1 MNIIGKLMSVVH
13 VYMHVKLK
21 LSCSVH
27 AMDYSDNLSVLLIV
41 HI

>member
-1 MNIIGKLMSVVH
+1 MNVMGKLMSVVH
-13 VYMHVKLK
+13 VHVKLK